1 MHALTSANRMIQ
13 NAISWPR
20 DINSKLL
27 VCREG
32 DLRGP
37 FFLCLV
43 LSPRLGERR
52 NNAGR
57 YNARISL
64 RTELF
69 VIRKPFRSTRT
80 HSTLMDTDYISR
92 TVDAASARS
101 AFHPAKYV
109 LRALKSKATGL
120 VDFSLWP
127 ASSLAKRSNIS
138 FLFSF
143 FSFFLF
149 SSFLFFLFSSFWLT
163 FITKEARPGTKKS
176 NNFRWRESIRESNFL
191 EFPRLAENFSS
202 TWDTVKMV
210 GEGEGGREKRSI
222 DRWRNNGFDR
232 CYAAHGNS

>member
-1 MHALTSANRMIQ
+1 MHAPSANRMIQ

-37 FFLCLV
+37 FFLRLV
-43 LSPRLGERR
+43 LFPRLGERR

-149 SSFLFFLFSSFWLT
+149 SFFFFLINLYHDRGSTRYEEEQQFSLASKYLW
-163 FITKEARPGTKKS
+163 I
-176 NNFRWRESIRESNFL
+176 
-191 EFPRLAENFSS
+191 EFPRVSS
-202 TWDTVKMV
+202 IGRKFFFHV
-210 GEGEGGREKRSI
+210 GHGGNGWRRRGREGETI
-222 DRWRNNGFDR
+222 DRSVAQQRIRSLLRSSRKFIITVR
-232 CYAAHGNS
+232 Q